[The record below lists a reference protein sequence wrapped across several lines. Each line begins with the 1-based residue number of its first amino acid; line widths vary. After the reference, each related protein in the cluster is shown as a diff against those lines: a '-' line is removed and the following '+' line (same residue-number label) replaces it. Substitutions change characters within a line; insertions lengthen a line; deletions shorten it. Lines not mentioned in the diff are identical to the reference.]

1 MPGMDGLE
9 TAAHIKRRER
19 TRDVPIIFL
28 TAVHPDAEHAFRG
41 YSAGAVDY
49 VSKPFDPW
57 VLRAKVAV
65 FVELY
70 QKRRQLRE
78 QAALLRGRLKEAA
91 LAEGASADGRADLVA
106 ELADR
111 LTAVEECFAK
121 LRARVTEPAAEDAAD
136 QLADGLDRLRAA
148 IDALAPR

>member
-1 MPGMDGLE
+1 
-9 TAAHIKRRER
+9 
-19 TRDVPIIFL
+19 VPIIFL

-65 FVELY
+65 FVDLY
-70 QKRRQLRE
+70 QKRRQLQE

-91 LAEGASADGRADLVA
+91 LAEGASADDRADLVA
-106 ELADR
+106 ELSDR
-111 LTAVEECFAK
+111 LAAVEECFAK
-121 LRARVTEPAAEDAAD
+121 LRPTVTEPPAEDAAD
-136 QLADGLDRLRAA
+136 QLSEGLGQLRAA